1 MPQYAV
7 LARLGTF
14 GPARA
19 PLTPALSPLFAG
31 TMSTPTPGPKSA
43 APRILAAEDDATT
56 RRLIEFKLKREG
68 FAIEIQPNGEDLIN
82 RAPAF
87 QPQLIILDLMMPIK
101 DGYTTL
107 RALKTDPILSVI
119 PVLMLSGKNQEED
132 VVSCLKAGA
141 ADYMVK
147 PFSPEELVVRVKKLL
162 R

>member
-1 MPQYAV
+1 
-7 LARLGTF
+7 
-14 GPARA
+14 
-19 PLTPALSPLFAG
+19 
-31 TMSTPTPGPKSA
+31 MSTPTPPASPPA

-68 FAIEIQPNGEDLIN
+68 FTVEIQPNGEDLLN
-82 RAPAF
+82 RAPVYK
-87 QPQLIILDLMMPIK
+87 PHLIILDLMMPIK
-101 DGYTTL
+101 DGYSTL
-107 RALKTDPILSVI
+107 RALKTDPALAAI

-132 VVSCLKAGA
+132 VVSCLNAGA